1 VHDRSIG
8 SEASASVL
16 KRDLVYQADSGPTA
30 PKSDRLL
37 DDGGLTDGLGRT
49 ADFCNAV
56 IVMAPNLGLDV
67 IQ

>member
-1 VHDRSIG
+1 M
-8 SEASASVL
+8 
-16 KRDLVYQADSGPTA
+16 YQADSGPTA